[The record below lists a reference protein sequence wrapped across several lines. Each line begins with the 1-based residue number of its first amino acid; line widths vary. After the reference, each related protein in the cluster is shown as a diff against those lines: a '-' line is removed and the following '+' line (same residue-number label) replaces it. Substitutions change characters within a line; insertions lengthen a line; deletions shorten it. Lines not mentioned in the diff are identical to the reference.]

1 MYLKIYSVFV
11 EPKTAGN
18 IGFLARTMKNFGLK
32 KLVLINPCELENSA
46 YYQASHARDIVQDA
60 KIYDTIE
67 EFINENEITSI
78 VGTTGTAG
86 GSYNVPRIPITPD
99 ELGKN
104 INVNGNIALVFGRE
118 GDGLSNSEL
127 ELCDILVTIPTSEE
141 YPIMNISHAAAIVF
155 YEIFKNKKDYPIEDM
170 EIASFEDKKII
181 TKLCNE
187 IISKLD
193 YPDHKR
199 KNVEIIT
206 KRIIGRAFIAS
217 RESKMLRGT
226 LNRINSRIKPK
237 EE

>member
-1 MYLKIYSVFV
+1 
-11 EPKTAGN
+11 
-18 IGFLARTMKNFGLK
+18 MKNFGFK
-32 KLVLINPCELENSA
+32 NLVLINPCEFDNSA
-46 YYQASHARDIVQDA
+46 YYQASHARDVVQDA
-60 KIYDTIE
+60 KIYDSIT
-67 EFINENEITSI
+67 EFIEDNEITTI

-86 GSYNVPRIPITPD
+86 GSYNIPRIPITPD

-104 INVNGNIALVFGRE
+104 MHVDGNIAILFGRE
-118 GDGLSNSEL
+118 GDGLSNEEL
-127 ELCDILVTIPTSEE
+127 ELCDILVTIPTNEE

-155 YEIFKNKKDYPIEDM
+155 YEIYKNQKDYPVENM

-181 TKLCNE
+181 TKLCND

-206 KRIIGRAFIAS
+206 KRIIGRAFIAG

-226 LNRINSRIKPK
+226 LKRVNVRIKP
-237 EE
+237 EEE